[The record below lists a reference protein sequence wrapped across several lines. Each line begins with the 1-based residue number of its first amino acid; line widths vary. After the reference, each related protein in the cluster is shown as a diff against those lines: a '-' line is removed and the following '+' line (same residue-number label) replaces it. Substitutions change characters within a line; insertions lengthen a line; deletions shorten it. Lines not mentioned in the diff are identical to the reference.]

1 MSVNAS
7 LFSASWYL
15 VADLCPRLRRHTAI
29 HRHIY
34 RDEIWYVL
42 QDHVSGQFQRFTPQ
56 AYLIIGKMDG
66 ERSLQQIWDEACE
79 LLGDDMPTQD
89 DVIGLVSK
97 LFRANVL
104 HSDTL
109 PDMEALERRH
119 QLMARQRLMQKI
131 KSPLAI
137 RIPLLD
143 PEKFLDNTQRFIA
156 PLFNAWMGALWLLV
170 IVTGIVLAM
179 VHWPALSSNLSDRV
193 LAVENLLLMALIY
206 PVVKTLH
213 ELGHAYAVKKW
224 GGEVHEI
231 GIMFLVFFPVPYVDA
246 SAATAFRSKYQ
257 RMLVGAIG
265 ILTEGFIA
273 ALAMVVWTLAEPGLV
288 RALAFNTMLI
298 SGVSTFFF
306 NGNPLLR
313 FDAYYVLADW
323 LEIPNLANRANA
335 YVGYWVKSRLM
346 GVRGLHSPAATGR
359 EASWLMGY
367 AVSSYVYRIV
377 IMLTIALFIT
387 TEYLFIGALL
397 ALWTMWMGVFLPL
410 IKLIAKPF
418 NDSQLQQQ
426 GQRTW
431 GVIAGALAAIFL
443 LLAVLPFPYATY
455 TQGVLTASE
464 KSQIRVPTSGFVDAV
479 LVNPGD
485 WVEQGQPLLRLS
497 DPTLAAEVDV
507 LKAQVREAEASY
519 QASLNDRV
527 EAGIKRE
534 LLQLR
539 RTEYQRALDKAEALT
554 VVAQQ
559 SGTFVLPNATKLR
572 GRHLSRGDLLGNIV
586 NFGELPITVMV
597 AEDHINNVRQR
608 TRSVEVRLVSQ
619 QQEVYAGEIQRIVPA
634 STKQLANKILSV
646 DAGGLIVTDPS
657 SPAEAPEAFKRYF
670 RLVVDVPQ
678 APRERLNERVYVLFN
693 HDPEPLLWRWARDVR
708 RVFLRQL
715 DV

>member
-1 MSVNAS
+1 VSVNAS

-15 VADLCPRLRRHTAI
+15 VAELCPRLRRHTAI

-34 RDEIWYVL
+34 RDEVWYVL

-56 AYLIIGKMDG
+56 AYLIIGKMNG

-156 PLFNAWMGALWLLV
+156 PLFNAWMGALWLV
-170 IVTGIVLAM
+170 VVVTGIVLAT

-265 ILTEGFIA
+265 IIAEGFIA
-273 ALAMVVWTLAEPGLV
+273 ALAMVVWTLAEPGLL

-346 GVRGLHSPAATGR
+346 GVRGIHSPAATTR

-410 IKLIAKPF
+410 IKLSAKPF
-418 NDSQLQQQ
+418 NDSHLQQQ
-426 GQRTW
+426 GRRTW
-431 GVIAGALAAIFL
+431 GVIGGVLTAIVL

-479 LVNPGD
+479 LVSPGS

-497 DPTLAAEVDV
+497 DPTLAAEVEV
-507 LKAQVREAEASY
+507 LKAQVREAQASY
-519 QASLNDRV
+519 QASLSNRV
-527 EAGIKRE
+527 DAGIKRE

-539 RTEYQRALDKAEALT
+539 RTEYQRALDKADALT

-559 SGTFVLPNATKLR
+559 AGTFVLPNATRLR
-572 GRHLSRGDLLGNIV
+572 GRYLSRGDLLGNIV

-597 AEDHINNVRQR
+597 AEDHINDVRQR

-619 QQEVYAGEIQRIVPA
+619 QQDVYAGEIQRIVPA

-646 DAGGLIVTDPS
+646 DAGGFIVTDPS
-657 SPAEAPEAFKRYF
+657 SPVDAPEAFKRYF
-670 RLVVDVPQ
+670 RLVVDVPD
-678 APRERLNERVYVLFN
+678 APRERLNERVHVLFN
-693 HDPEPLLWRWARDVR
+693 HDPEPLLWRWARDIR